1 MIEFK
6 EIDNYRPG
14 IIEKILKSSYKGLVE
29 FFPNEKQRFFLQWE
43 KEDREAFSNVKTIGS
58 HILFS
63 CLDNIPIGYF
73 SWDDRQYPIGIV
85 GQNCILPNH
94 QGMGYGMNQ
103 IEMIIKI
110 FHSKRFREI
119 KAVTGDHVFFK
130 SAREMYFNCGFH
142 NQKAIK
148 GDLFNLIEY
157 SKQI

>member
-6 EIDNYRPG
+6 EIGNYRPG
-14 IIEKILKSSYKGLVE
+14 IIEQILKTCYNELVE
-29 FFPNEKQRFFLQWE
+29 FFPYEKQRFFSQWE
-43 KEDREAFSNVKTIGS
+43 KEDIEAFSNLETIGR

-73 SWDDRQYPIGIV
+73 SWDDRQYPLGIV

-94 QGMGYGMNQ
+94 QGLGYGRKQ

-110 FHSKRFREI
+110 FQSKKFKEI

-130 SAREMYFNCGFH
+130 SAQEMYFNCGFH
-142 NQKAIK
+142 EQKKIK
-148 GDLFNLIEY
+148 GDLFNLIEF